1 MSDSDGDS
9 EEYIFQSNVD
19 FDANQEEQE
28 RNISN
33 DHNFKTLTEIC
44 NTFYD
49 DLQKNDFFGHKLSWR
64 TSTSIDPIKLT
75 ISSQETLPGIC
86 DIIKPS
92 NNFYTKVLTALGTLI
107 LEVDNLLPNIGTT
120 NYESLYPLSVYGEEI
135 DDGRSGEKTAT
146 DEEIKISRMLPT
158 FSEIF
163 DKINK

>member
-9 EEYIFQSNVD
+9 EEYIFQSTVD

-92 NNFYTKVLTALGTLI
+92 KLMKKLKFRECFRLLVKYLI
-107 LEVDNLLPNIGTT
+107 KL
-120 NYESLYPLSVYGEEI
+120 
-135 DDGRSGEKTAT
+135 
-146 DEEIKISRMLPT
+146 
-158 FSEIF
+158 
-163 DKINK
+163 INC